1 MIANYNSPNQIIIS
15 GSIKAVRSILEESK
29 FLGAKLTK
37 EINVGGAF
45 HSPLMKSATESL
57 AEKVNS
63 IQISN
68 LKYPVISNF
77 DGKPNKESS
86 KIKYS
91 LVKQIENPV
100 LWYQSIKEMSTF
112 KLDKFIEVGPGN
124 VLQGLNKR
132 IVREIPCIGV
142 SNLSDLTS
150 LNV

>member
-1 MIANYNSPNQIIIS
+1 
-15 GSIKAVRSILEESK
+15 
-29 FLGAKLTK
+29 
-37 EINVGGAF
+37 
-45 HSPLMKSATESL
+45 MKSATESL

-77 DGKPNKESS
+77 DGKPNKEGS

-112 KLDKFIEVGPGN
+112 KIDKFIEVGPEMFYKDLIKELLEKFP
-124 VLQGLNKR
+124 VL
-132 IVREIPCIGV
+132 E
-142 SNLSDLTS
+142 
-150 LNV
+150 